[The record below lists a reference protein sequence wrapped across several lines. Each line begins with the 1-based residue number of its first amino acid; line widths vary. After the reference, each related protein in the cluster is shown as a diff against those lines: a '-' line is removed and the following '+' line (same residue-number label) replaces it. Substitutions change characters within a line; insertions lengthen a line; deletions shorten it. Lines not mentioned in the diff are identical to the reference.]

1 MSKHL
6 SETDTDSQ
14 GMTHLHAGASY
25 FVRREGEN
33 ILGCKGNEFFNG
45 GIIDLLLKFILFFNS
60 SILPSRKKSRIALL
74 GL

>member
-33 ILGCKGNEFFNG
+33 MLGCKGNEFFDG
-45 GIIDLLLKFILFFNS
+45 GINLSIIIIHSVLQFFYF
-60 SILPSRKKSRIALL
+60 PSRKNHALHC
-74 GL
+74 

>member
-1 MSKHL
+1 MVQTQGKMSKHL

-33 ILGCKGNEFFNG
+33 MLGCKGNEFFNE
-45 GIIDLLLKFILFFNS
+45 GIWLFLSAN
-60 SILPSRKKSRIALL
+60 
-74 GL
+74 